1 VLLLAIDTSTPTVT
15 AGVVTL
21 LRPHEMEAQ
30 RRSGVEIRPVELLAE
45 QRVTNAFAHAEQL
58 MPLVSAALADS
69 GHRLGQLDAVVVG
82 LGPGP
87 FTGLRVGVAT
97 AVALGDALDIPV
109 HGVGSHDAAAR
120 ADLDARADVQAPAGV
135 DDGPSEAPFL
145 VVTDARRREVYLS
158 AYSAQGR
165 RLFGPAPVAPAAVAE
180 SLAEADVV
188 PRRMIGA
195 GSSLLAD
202 LPDVEDAEAA
212 GSLSVGLVLAA
223 ARDLLTGAVPGPLT
237 PLYLRRPDATVP
249 GPRKSVLGA

>member
-1 VLLLAIDTSTPTVT
+1 MLLLAIDTSTPTVT
-15 AGVVTL
+15 AGVVNL
-21 LRPHEMEAQ
+21 LRPHEMEEQ
-30 RRSGVEIRPVELLAE
+30 RDSGARMRPVELLAE

-58 MPLVSAALADS
+58 MPLVSTALVES

-97 AVALGDALDIPV
+97 AAALGDALDIPV

-120 ADLDARADVQAPAGV
+120 ADIQARADAHAHADSRDRPAEG
-135 DDGPSEAPFL
+135 PFL

-158 AYSAQGR
+158 AYSGKGE

-180 SLAEADVV
+180 SLATADVV

-195 GSSLLAD
+195 GTPLLAGLAD
-202 LPDVEDAEAA
+202 IADDAGA

-223 ARDLLTGAVPGPLT
+223 ARALLTGAIPGPLS

>member
-1 VLLLAIDTSTPTVT
+1 MLLLAIDTSTPTVT

-21 LRPHEMEAQ
+21 LRPHELEAH
-30 RRSGVEIRPVELLAE
+30 RNSGSEVRPVELLAE
-45 QRVTNAFAHAEQL
+45 QRVTNPFAHAEQL
-58 MPLVSAALADS
+58 MPLISAALVES

-97 AVALGDALDIPV
+97 AAALGDALGIPA

-120 ADLDARADVQAPAGV
+120 ADLHARADVQNRK
-135 DDGPSEAPFL
+135 SEGPFL

-180 SLAEADVV
+180 SLAAADVV
-188 PRRMIGA
+188 PARMIGA
-195 GSSLLAD
+195 GTPLLAG

-223 ARDLLTGAVPGPLT
+223 ALDLLTGAIPGPLT